1 MKLFIYN
8 SIVLLLLPFFLVRI
22 VFKSFKDKDYVSNLH
37 HRLGIYKQNKIQNPI
52 WFHAVSLGEVIASE
66 KIIKKLLESNEIV
79 LSVTTPTGLRQ
90 AKKIYNDKVS
100 IIYAPWD
107 FWFFISG
114 VFRSYSPKALIIFE
128 TEIWPSM
135 ISYSKNKNIPVI
147 LCNGRLSNNSLKNY
161 MIFKN
166 FFKKILNKFELIF
179 VQTKNHKENFKNL
192 IGSEEIIEICGSAKF
207 DIDLKEDLSNH
218 VAKYSFFLAS
228 STHLGEDEIILNV
241 FTKLKESFDDLRLI
255 IVPRHPER
263 ANLIKSSFSNQNV
276 KAKILSDT
284 DQINGENEIVI
295 FNAIGHLNKLY
306 SIANLAF
313 VGGSMFKET
322 GGHNI
327 IEPAANMCPF
337 IFGPYIYNFED
348 ISQMF
353 LSENACIQIS
363 NEDDLYIAAKK
374 ILSSSEFSSQLVSNA
389 ISVVK
394 SNKGSVDKQSSAII
408 RILNSRNWNE
418 INNCNH

>member
-22 VFKSFKDKDYVSNLH
+22 LFKSIQDKDYASRLH
-37 HRLGIYKQNKIQNPI
+37 HRLGFYKQNKIQNSI

-66 KIIKKLLESNEIV
+66 KIIKKLLESNDIV

-90 AKKIYNDKVS
+90 AKKIYKDKIS

-114 VFRSYSPKALIIFE
+114 VFRSYKPKALIIFE

-135 ISYSKNKNIPVI
+135 ISYSRNKNIPVI
-147 LCNGRLSNNSLKNY
+147 LCNGRLSDNSLKNY

-179 VQTKNHKENFKNL
+179 VQTKNHKENFKSL
-192 IGSEEIIEICGSAKF
+192 IGSDEIIEICGSVKF
-207 DIDLKEDLSNH
+207 DIDTKEEPQNH
-218 VAKYSFFLAS
+218 VSNYSFFLAS
-228 STHLGEDEIILNV
+228 STHPGEDEIILNA
-241 FTKLKESFDDLRLI
+241 FTKLKESFGDLKLI

-263 ANLIKSSFSNQNV
+263 ANSIKSLFSNQNV

-284 DQINGENEIVI
+284 DQINGEDEIVI

-363 NEDDLYIAAKK
+363 NEDELYTAAKK
-374 ILSSSEFSSQLVSNA
+374 ILSSSEFSSELVSNA
-389 ISVVK
+389 ISVVR

-408 RILNSRNWNE
+408 QILNSRN
-418 INNCNH
+418 

>member
-8 SIVLLLLPFFLVRI
+8 SIVLLLLPFFLLRI
-22 VFKSFKDKDYVSNLH
+22 LFKSIQDKDYASSLH
-37 HRLGIYKQNKIQNPI
+37 HRLGFYKQNKIQNSI

-66 KIIKKLLESNEIV
+66 KIIKKLLESNDIV

-90 AKKIYNDKVS
+90 AKKIYKDKIS

-114 VFRSYSPKALIIFE
+114 VFRSYKPKALIIFE

-135 ISYSKNKNIPVI
+135 ISYSRNKNIPVI
-147 LCNGRLSNNSLKNY
+147 LCNGRLSDNSLKNY

-179 VQTKNHKENFKNL
+179 VQTKNHKENFKSL
-192 IGSEEIIEICGSAKF
+192 IGSDEIIEICGSVKF
-207 DIDLKEDLSNH
+207 DTDTKEESLNH
-218 VAKYSFFLAS
+218 VSNYLFFLAS
-228 STHLGEDEIILNV
+228 STHPGEDEIILNA
-241 FTKLKESFDDLRLI
+241 FTKLKESFGDLKLI

-263 ANLIKSSFSNQNV
+263 ANSIKSSFSNQNV

-284 DQINGENEIVI
+284 DQINGEDEIVI
-295 FNAIGHLNKLY
+295 FNAIGYLNKLY

-363 NEDDLYIAAKK
+363 NEDELYAAAKK
-374 ILSSSEFSSQLVSNA
+374 ILASSEFSSQLVSNA

-408 RILNSRNWNE
+408 RILNSRN
-418 INNCNH
+418 

>member
-22 VFKSFKDKDYVSNLH
+22 LFKSIQDKDYASSLH
-37 HRLGIYKQNKIQNPI
+37 HRLGFYKQNKIQNSI

-66 KIIKKLLESNEIV
+66 KIIKKLLESNDIV

-90 AKKIYNDKVS
+90 AKKIYKDKIS

-114 VFRSYSPKALIIFE
+114 VFRSYKPKALIIFE

-135 ISYSKNKNIPVI
+135 ISYSRNKNIPVI
-147 LCNGRLSNNSLKNY
+147 LCNGRLSDNSLKNY
-161 MIFKN
+161 MIFKD

-179 VQTKNHKENFKNL
+179 VQTKNHKENFKSL
-192 IGSEEIIEICGSAKF
+192 IGSDEIIEICGSVKF
-207 DIDLKEDLSNH
+207 DIDTKEEPPNHISN
-218 VAKYSFFLAS
+218 YSFFLAS
-228 STHLGEDEIILNV
+228 STHPGEDEIILNA
-241 FTKLKESFDDLRLI
+241 FTKLKESFGDLKLI

-263 ANLIKSSFSNQNV
+263 ANSIKSLYSNQNV
-276 KAKILSDT
+276 KAKILSDI
-284 DQINGENEIVI
+284 DQINGEDEIVI

-363 NEDDLYIAAKK
+363 NEDELYAAAKK
-374 ILSSSEFSSQLVSNA
+374 ILASSEFSSQLVSNA

-408 RILNSRNWNE
+408 QILNSRN
-418 INNCNH
+418 

>member
-22 VFKSFKDKDYVSNLH
+22 LFKSIQDKDYASRLH
-37 HRLGIYKQNKIQNPI
+37 HRLGFYKQNKIQNSI

-66 KIIKKLLESNEIV
+66 KIIKKLLESNDIV

-90 AKKIYNDKVS
+90 AKKIYKDKIS

-114 VFRSYSPKALIIFE
+114 VFRSYKPKALIIFE

-135 ISYSKNKNIPVI
+135 ISYSRNKNIPVI
-147 LCNGRLSNNSLKNY
+147 LCNGRLSDNSLKNY

-179 VQTKNHKENFKNL
+179 AQTNNHKENFKSL
-192 IGSEEIIEICGSAKF
+192 IGSDEIIEICGSVKF
-207 DIDLKEDLSNH
+207 DTDTKEEPQNHISN
-218 VAKYSFFLAS
+218 YSFFLAS
-228 STHLGEDEIILNV
+228 STHPGEDEIILNA
-241 FTKLKESFDDLRLI
+241 FTKLKESFGDLKLI

-263 ANLIKSSFSNQNV
+263 ANSIKSLYSNQNV

-284 DQINGENEIVI
+284 DQINGEDEIVI

-363 NEDDLYIAAKK
+363 NEDELYTAAKK

-408 RILNSRNWNE
+408 QILNSRN
-418 INNCNH
+418 

>member
-22 VFKSFKDKDYVSNLH
+22 LFKSFKDKDYASNLH
-37 HRLGIYKQNKIQNPI
+37 HRLGFYKQNKIQNPI

-192 IGSEEIIEICGSAKF
+192 IGSEEIIEICGSVKF

-306 SIANLAF
+306 SIADLAF

-408 RILNSRNWNE
+408 RILNSRN
-418 INNCNH
+418 

>member
-8 SIVLLLLPFFLVRI
+8 LIVLLLLPFFLVRI
-22 VFKSFKDKDYVSNLH
+22 FFKSIQDKDYASSLH
-37 HRLGIYKQNKIQNPI
+37 HRLGFYKQNKIQNSI

-66 KIIKKLLESNEIV
+66 KIIKKLLESNDIV

-90 AKKIYNDKVS
+90 AKKIYKDKIS

-114 VFRSYSPKALIIFE
+114 VFRSYKPKALIIFE

-135 ISYSKNKNIPVI
+135 ISYSRNKNIPVI
-147 LCNGRLSNNSLKNY
+147 LCNGRLSDNSLKNY
-161 MIFKN
+161 MIFKD
-166 FFKKILNKFELIF
+166 FFKKILNKFELLF
-179 VQTKNHKENFKNL
+179 VQTKNHKENFKSL
-192 IGSEEIIEICGSAKF
+192 IGSDEIIEICGSVKF
-207 DIDLKEDLSNH
+207 DIDTIEEPQNH
-218 VAKYSFFLAS
+218 VSNYSFFLAS
-228 STHLGEDEIILNV
+228 STHQGEDEIILNA
-241 FTKLKESFDDLRLI
+241 FTKLKESFGDLKLI

-263 ANLIKSSFSNQNV
+263 ANSIKSSFSNQNV

-284 DQINGENEIVI
+284 DQINGEDEIVI

-363 NEDDLYIAAKK
+363 NEDELYAAAKK
-374 ILSSSEFSSQLVSNA
+374 ILASSEFSSQLVSNA

-408 RILNSRNWNE
+408 RILNSRN
-418 INNCNH
+418 

>member
-1 MKLFIYN
+1 MSLH
-8 SIVLLLLPFFLVRI
+8 
-22 VFKSFKDKDYVSNLH
+22 VSN
-37 HRLGIYKQNKIQNPI
+37 
-52 WFHAVSLGEVIASE
+52 
-66 KIIKKLLESNEIV
+66 
-79 LSVTTPTGLRQ
+79 
-90 AKKIYNDKVS
+90 
-100 IIYAPWD
+100 
-107 FWFFISG
+107 
-114 VFRSYSPKALIIFE
+114 
-128 TEIWPSM
+128 
-135 ISYSKNKNIPVI
+135 
-147 LCNGRLSNNSLKNY
+147 
-161 MIFKN
+161 
-166 FFKKILNKFELIF
+166 
-179 VQTKNHKENFKNL
+179 
-192 IGSEEIIEICGSAKF
+192 
-207 DIDLKEDLSNH
+207 
-218 VAKYSFFLAS
+218 YSFFLAS
-228 STHLGEDEIILNV
+228 STHPGEDEIILKT
-241 FTKLKESFDDLRLI
+241 FTKLKESFGDLKLI

-263 ANLIKSSFSNQNV
+263 ANSIKSSFSNQNV

-284 DQINGENEIVI
+284 DQINGEDEIVI

-363 NEDDLYIAAKK
+363 NEDELYTAAKK

-408 RILNSRNWNE
+408 QILNSRN
-418 INNCNH
+418 

>member
-22 VFKSFKDKDYVSNLH
+22 LFKSIQDKDYVSSFH
-37 HRLGIYKQNKIQNPI
+37 HRLGFYKQNKTQNSI

-66 KIIKKLLESNEIV
+66 KIIKKLLESNDIV

-90 AKKIYNDKVS
+90 AKKIYKDKIS

-114 VFRSYSPKALIIFE
+114 VFRSYNPKALIIFE

-135 ISYSKNKNIPVI
+135 ISYSRNKNIPVI
-147 LCNGRLSNNSLKNY
+147 LCNGRLSDNSLKNY

-179 VQTKNHKENFKNL
+179 AQTNNHKENFKSL
-192 IGSEEIIEICGSAKF
+192 IGSDEIIEICGSVKF
-207 DIDLKEDLSNH
+207 DIDTKEEPQNH
-218 VAKYSFFLAS
+218 VSNYSFFLAS
-228 STHLGEDEIILNV
+228 STHPGEDEIILNA
-241 FTKLKESFDDLRLI
+241 FTKLKESFGDLKLI

-263 ANLIKSSFSNQNV
+263 ANSIKSLFSNQNV

-284 DQINGENEIVI
+284 DQINGEDEIVI

-363 NEDDLYIAAKK
+363 NEDELYTAAKK

-408 RILNSRNWNE
+408 QILNSRN
-418 INNCNH
+418 

>member
-8 SIVLLLLPFFLVRI
+8 TIVLLLLPFILVRI
-22 VFKSFKDKDYVSNLH
+22 LFKSLKDKDYASSLH
-37 HRLGIYKQNKIQNPI
+37 HRLGLYKQNKIQNPI

-66 KIIKKLLESNEIV
+66 KIIKKLLESNEV
-79 LSVTTPTGLRQ
+79 LLSVTTPTGLRQ
-90 AKKIYNDKVS
+90 AKKIYKDKIS

-107 FWFFISG
+107 FWFFIGG

-135 ISYSKNKNIPVI
+135 ISYSKYKNIPII
-147 LCNGRLSNNSLKNY
+147 LSNGRLSINSLRNY
-161 MIFKN
+161 KIFKN

-179 VQTKNHKENFKNL
+179 VQTNNHKENFKNL
-192 IGSEEIIEICGSAKF
+192 IGSEEIIEICGSVKF
-207 DIDLKEDLSNH
+207 DIDIKEDLSNR

-228 STHLGEDEIILNV
+228 STHSGEDEIILNV

-263 ANLIKSSFSNQNV
+263 ANSIKSSFNNQNV

-284 DQINGENEIVI
+284 DQINGEDEIVV

-306 SIANLAF
+306 SFANLAF
-313 VGGSMFKET
+313 VGGSMFKDT

-348 ISQMF
+348 ISEMF

-363 NEDDLYIAAKK
+363 NEDELYFAAKK

-408 RILNSRNWNE
+408 RILNSRN
-418 INNCNH
+418 

>member
-22 VFKSFKDKDYVSNLH
+22 LFKSIQDKDYASRLH
-37 HRLGIYKQNKIQNPI
+37 HRLGFYKQNKIQNSI

-66 KIIKKLLESNEIV
+66 KIIKKLLESNDIV

-90 AKKIYNDKVS
+90 AKKIYKDKIS

-114 VFRSYSPKALIIFE
+114 VFRSYNPKALIIFE

-135 ISYSKNKNIPVI
+135 ISYSRNKNIPVI
-147 LCNGRLSNNSLKNY
+147 LCNGRLSDNSLKNY

-179 VQTKNHKENFKNL
+179 VQTKNHKENFKSL
-192 IGSEEIIEICGSAKF
+192 IGSDEIIEICGSVKF
-207 DIDLKEDLSNH
+207 DTDTKEEPQNHISN
-218 VAKYSFFLAS
+218 YSFFLAS
-228 STHLGEDEIILNV
+228 STHPGEDEIILNA
-241 FTKLKESFDDLRLI
+241 FTKLKESFGDLKLI

-263 ANLIKSSFSNQNV
+263 ANSIKSLFSNQNV

-284 DQINGENEIVI
+284 DQINGEDEIVI

-363 NEDDLYIAAKK
+363 NEDELYTAAKK

-408 RILNSRNWNE
+408 QILNSRN
-418 INNCNH
+418 

>member
-8 SIVLLLLPFFLVRI
+8 LIVLLLLPFFLVRI
-22 VFKSFKDKDYVSNLH
+22 FFKSIQDKDYASSLH
-37 HRLGIYKQNKIQNPI
+37 HRLGFYKQNKIQNSI

-66 KIIKKLLESNEIV
+66 KIIKKLLESNDIV

-90 AKKIYNDKVS
+90 AKKIYKDKIS

-114 VFRSYSPKALIIFE
+114 VFRSYNPKALIIFE

-135 ISYSKNKNIPVI
+135 ISYSRNKNIPVI
-147 LCNGRLSNNSLKNY
+147 LCNGRLSDNSLKNY
-161 MIFKN
+161 MIFKD

-179 VQTKNHKENFKNL
+179 VQTKNHKENFKSL
-192 IGSEEIIEICGSAKF
+192 IGSDEIIEICGSVKF
-207 DIDLKEDLSNH
+207 DIDTKEEPQNH
-218 VAKYSFFLAS
+218 VSNYSFFLAS
-228 STHLGEDEIILNV
+228 STHPGEDEIILNA
-241 FTKLKESFDDLRLI
+241 FTKLKESFGDLKLI

-263 ANLIKSSFSNQNV
+263 ANSIKSLYSNQNV

-284 DQINGENEIVI
+284 DQINGEDEIVI

-363 NEDDLYIAAKK
+363 NEDELYAAAKK
-374 ILSSSEFSSQLVSNA
+374 ILASSEFSSQLVSNA

-408 RILNSRNWNE
+408 RILNSRN
-418 INNCNH
+418 

>member
-22 VFKSFKDKDYVSNLH
+22 LFKSIQDKDYVFSLH
-37 HRLGIYKQNKIQNPI
+37 HRLGFYKQNKTQNSI

-66 KIIKKLLESNEIV
+66 KIIKKLLESNDIV

-90 AKKIYNDKVS
+90 AKKIYKDKIS

-114 VFRSYSPKALIIFE
+114 VFRSYNPKALIIFE

-135 ISYSKNKNIPVI
+135 ISYSRNKNIPVI
-147 LCNGRLSNNSLKNY
+147 LCNGRLSDNSLKNY

-179 VQTKNHKENFKNL
+179 VQTKNHKENFKSL
-192 IGSEEIIEICGSAKF
+192 IGSDEIIEICGSVKF
-207 DIDLKEDLSNH
+207 DIDTIEEPQNH
-218 VAKYSFFLAS
+218 VSNYSFFLAS
-228 STHLGEDEIILNV
+228 STHPGEDEIILNA
-241 FTKLKESFDDLRLI
+241 FTKLKESFGDLKLI

-263 ANLIKSSFSNQNV
+263 ANSIKSLFSNQNV

-284 DQINGENEIVI
+284 DQINGEDEIVI

-313 VGGSMFKET
+313 VGGSMYKET

-363 NEDDLYIAAKK
+363 NEDELYTAAKK

-408 RILNSRNWNE
+408 QILNSRN
-418 INNCNH
+418 

>member
-22 VFKSFKDKDYVSNLH
+22 LFKSIQDKDYVSSFH
-37 HRLGIYKQNKIQNPI
+37 HRLGFYKQNKTQNSI

-66 KIIKKLLESNEIV
+66 KIIKKLLESNDIV

-90 AKKIYNDKVS
+90 AKKIYKDKIS

-114 VFRSYSPKALIIFE
+114 VFRSYNPKALIIFE

-135 ISYSKNKNIPVI
+135 ISYSRNKNIPVI
-147 LCNGRLSNNSLKNY
+147 LCNGRLSDNSLKNY

-179 VQTKNHKENFKNL
+179 AQTNNHKENFKSL
-192 IGSEEIIEICGSAKF
+192 IGSDEIIEICGSVKF
-207 DIDLKEDLSNH
+207 DTDTKEEPQNH
-218 VAKYSFFLAS
+218 VSNYSFFLAS
-228 STHLGEDEIILNV
+228 STHPGEDEIILNA
-241 FTKLKESFDDLRLI
+241 FTKLKESFGDLKLI

-263 ANLIKSSFSNQNV
+263 ANSIKSLFSNQNV

-284 DQINGENEIVI
+284 DQINGEDEIVI

-363 NEDDLYIAAKK
+363 NEDELYAAAKK
-374 ILSSSEFSSQLVSNA
+374 ILASSEFSSQLVSNA

-408 RILNSRNWNE
+408 QILNSRN
-418 INNCNH
+418 

>member
-22 VFKSFKDKDYVSNLH
+22 LFKSIQDKDYASSLH
-37 HRLGIYKQNKIQNPI
+37 HRLGFYKQNRIQNSI

-66 KIIKKLLESNEIV
+66 KIIKKLLESNDIV

-90 AKKIYNDKVS
+90 AKKIYKDKIS

-114 VFRSYSPKALIIFE
+114 VFRSYNPKALIIFE

-135 ISYSKNKNIPVI
+135 ISYSRNKNIPVI
-147 LCNGRLSNNSLKNY
+147 LCNGRLSDNSLKNY

-179 VQTKNHKENFKNL
+179 AQTNNHKENFKSL
-192 IGSEEIIEICGSAKF
+192 IGSDEIIEICGSVKF
-207 DIDLKEDLSNH
+207 DIDTKEKPQNH
-218 VAKYSFFLAS
+218 VSNYSFFLAS
-228 STHLGEDEIILNV
+228 STHPGEDEIILNA
-241 FTKLKESFDDLRLI
+241 FTKLKESFGDLKLI

-263 ANLIKSSFSNQNV
+263 ANSIKSLFSNQNV

-284 DQINGENEIVI
+284 DQINGEDEIVI

-363 NEDDLYIAAKK
+363 NEDELYTAAKK

-408 RILNSRNWNE
+408 QILNSRN
-418 INNCNH
+418 

>member
-8 SIVLLLLPFFLVRI
+8 SIVLLLLPFFLLRI
-22 VFKSFKDKDYVSNLH
+22 LFKSIQDKDYASSLH
-37 HRLGIYKQNKIQNPI
+37 HRLGFYKQNKIQNSI

-66 KIIKKLLESNEIV
+66 KIIKKLLESNDIV

-90 AKKIYNDKVS
+90 AKKIYKDKIS

-114 VFRSYSPKALIIFE
+114 VFRSYKPKALIIFE

-135 ISYSKNKNIPVI
+135 ISYSRNKNIPVI
-147 LCNGRLSNNSLKNY
+147 LCNGRLSDNSLKNY

-179 VQTKNHKENFKNL
+179 VQTKNHKENFKSL
-192 IGSEEIIEICGSAKF
+192 IGSDEIIEICGSVKF
-207 DIDLKEDLSNH
+207 DTDTKEESLNH
-218 VAKYSFFLAS
+218 VSNYLFFLAS
-228 STHLGEDEIILNV
+228 STHPGEDEIILNA
-241 FTKLKESFDDLRLI
+241 FTKLKESFGDLKLI

-263 ANLIKSSFSNQNV
+263 ANSIKSSFSNQNV

-284 DQINGENEIVI
+284 DQINGEDEIVI
-295 FNAIGHLNKLY
+295 FNAIGYLNKLY

-353 LSENACIQIS
+353 LSENACIQIF
-363 NEDDLYIAAKK
+363 NEDELYAAAKK
-374 ILSSSEFSSQLVSNA
+374 ILASSEFSSQLVSNA

-408 RILNSRNWNE
+408 RILNSRN
-418 INNCNH
+418 

>member
-22 VFKSFKDKDYVSNLH
+22 VFKSFKDKDYASNLH

-284 DQINGENEIVI
+284 DQINGEDEIVI

-408 RILNSRNWNE
+408 QILNSRN
-418 INNCNH
+418 

>member
-22 VFKSFKDKDYVSNLH
+22 LFKSIQDKDYASRLH
-37 HRLGIYKQNKIQNPI
+37 HRLGFYKQNKIQNSI

-66 KIIKKLLESNEIV
+66 KIIKKLLESNDIV

-90 AKKIYNDKVS
+90 AKKIYKDKIS

-114 VFRSYSPKALIIFE
+114 VFRSYNPKALIIFE

-135 ISYSKNKNIPVI
+135 ISYSRNKNIPVI
-147 LCNGRLSNNSLKNY
+147 LCNGRLSDNSLKNY

-179 VQTKNHKENFKNL
+179 AQTNNHKENFKSL
-192 IGSEEIIEICGSAKF
+192 IGSDEIIEICGSVKF
-207 DIDLKEDLSNH
+207 DIDTIEEPQNH
-218 VAKYSFFLAS
+218 VSNYSFFLAS
-228 STHLGEDEIILNV
+228 STHPGEDEIILNA
-241 FTKLKESFDDLRLI
+241 FTKLKESFGDLKLI

-263 ANLIKSSFSNQNV
+263 ANSIKSLFSNQNV

-284 DQINGENEIVI
+284 DQINGEDDIVI

-363 NEDDLYIAAKK
+363 NEDELYTAAKK

-408 RILNSRNWNE
+408 QILNSRN
-418 INNCNH
+418 

>member
-8 SIVLLLLPFFLVRI
+8 LIVLLLLPFFLVRI
-22 VFKSFKDKDYVSNLH
+22 LFKSIQDKDYASSLH
-37 HRLGIYKQNKIQNPI
+37 HRLGFYKQNKIQNSI

-66 KIIKKLLESNEIV
+66 KIIKKLLESNDIV

-90 AKKIYNDKVS
+90 AKKIYKDKIS

-114 VFRSYSPKALIIFE
+114 VFRSYKPKALIIFE

-135 ISYSKNKNIPVI
+135 ISYSRNKNIPVI
-147 LCNGRLSNNSLKNY
+147 LCNGRLSDNSLKNY

-179 VQTKNHKENFKNL
+179 VQTKNHKENFKSL
-192 IGSEEIIEICGSAKF
+192 IGSDEIIEICGSVKF
-207 DIDLKEDLSNH
+207 DTDTKEEPQNH
-218 VAKYSFFLAS
+218 VSNYSFFLAS
-228 STHLGEDEIILNV
+228 STHPGEDEIILNA
-241 FTKLKESFDDLRLI
+241 FTKLKESFGDLKLI

-263 ANLIKSSFSNQNV
+263 ANSIKSLFSNQNV

-284 DQINGENEIVI
+284 DQINGEDEIVI

-363 NEDDLYIAAKK
+363 NEDELYAAAKK
-374 ILSSSEFSSQLVSNA
+374 ILASSEFSSQLVSNA

-408 RILNSRNWNE
+408 RILNSRN
-418 INNCNH
+418 

>member
-8 SIVLLLLPFFLVRI
+8 SIVLLLLPFFLLRI
-22 VFKSFKDKDYVSNLH
+22 LFKSIQDKDYASSLH
-37 HRLGIYKQNKIQNPI
+37 HRLGFYKQNKIQNSI

-66 KIIKKLLESNEIV
+66 KIIKKLLESNDIV

-90 AKKIYNDKVS
+90 AKKIYKDKIS

-114 VFRSYSPKALIIFE
+114 VFRSYKPKALIIFE

-135 ISYSKNKNIPVI
+135 ISYSRNKNIPVI
-147 LCNGRLSNNSLKNY
+147 LCNGRLSDNSLKNY

-179 VQTKNHKENFKNL
+179 VQTKNHKENFKSL
-192 IGSEEIIEICGSAKF
+192 IGSDEIIEICGSVKF
-207 DIDLKEDLSNH
+207 DTDTKEESLNH
-218 VAKYSFFLAS
+218 VSNYLFFLAS
-228 STHLGEDEIILNV
+228 STHPGEDEIILNA
-241 FTKLKESFDDLRLI
+241 FTKLKESFGDLKLI

-263 ANLIKSSFSNQNV
+263 ANSIKSSFSNQNV

-284 DQINGENEIVI
+284 DQINGEDEIVI

-313 VGGSMFKET
+313 VGGSMFKKM

-348 ISQMF
+348 IAQMF

-363 NEDDLYIAAKK
+363 NEDELYAAAKK
-374 ILSSSEFSSQLVSNA
+374 ILASSEFSSQLVSNA

-408 RILNSRNWNE
+408 QILNSRN
-418 INNCNH
+418 

>member
-22 VFKSFKDKDYVSNLH
+22 LFKSFKDKDYASNLH
-37 HRLGIYKQNKIQNPI
+37 HRLGFYKQNKIQNTI

-90 AKKIYNDKVS
+90 AKKIYKDKIS

-107 FWFFISG
+107 FWLCISG

-135 ISYSKNKNIPVI
+135 ISYSKHKNIPVI
-147 LCNGRLSNNSLKNY
+147 LCNGRLSRSSLKKY

-166 FFKKILNKFELIF
+166 FFKQILKKFELIF
-179 VQTKNHKENFKNL
+179 AQTKNHKENFKNL
-192 IGSEEIIEICGSAKF
+192 IGSEEIIEVCGSVKF
-207 DIDLKEDLSNH
+207 DINIIEDLSNH
-218 VAKYSFFLAS
+218 ISKHPFFLAS
-228 STHLGEDEIILNV
+228 STHPGEDEIILNV
-241 FTKLKESFDDLRLI
+241 FTKLKKSFDNLKLI

-263 ANLIKSSFSNQNV
+263 ANSIKSLFSNQNV

-284 DQINGENEIVI
+284 DHINGEDDIVI

-306 SIANLAF
+306 SFANLAF
-313 VGGSMFKET
+313 VGGSMFKDT

-363 NEDDLYIAAKK
+363 NEDELYYAAKK
-374 ILSSSEFSSQLVSNA
+374 VLSSSEFSSQLVSNA
-389 ISVVK
+389 VSVVK

-408 RILNSRNWNE
+408 RILNSRN
-418 INNCNH
+418 

>member
-22 VFKSFKDKDYVSNLH
+22 VFKSFKDKDYASNLH
-37 HRLGIYKQNKIQNPI
+37 HRLGIYKKQNKIQKPI

-90 AKKIYNDKVS
+90 AKKIYNDKIS

-114 VFRSYSPKALIIFE
+114 VFRSYGPKALIIFE

-192 IGSEEIIEICGSAKF
+192 IGSEEIIEICGSVKF

-218 VAKYSFFLAS
+218 VTKYSFFLAS

-363 NEDDLYIAAKK
+363 NEDGLYIAAKK

-408 RILNSRNWNE
+408 RILNSRN
-418 INNCNH
+418 

>member
-8 SIVLLLLPFFLVRI
+8 LIVLLLLPFFLVR
-22 VFKSFKDKDYVSNLH
+22 VLFKSFKDKDYASSLH
-37 HRLGIYKQNKIQNPI
+37 HRLGLYKQNKIQNPI

-66 KIIKKLLESNEIV
+66 KIIKKLLESNEIL

-90 AKKIYNDKVS
+90 AKKIYKDKIS

-192 IGSEEIIEICGSAKF
+192 IGSEEIIEICGSVKF

-218 VAKYSFFLAS
+218 VSKYSFFLAS

-241 FTKLKESFDDLRLI
+241 FTRLKESFDDLRLI

-263 ANLIKSSFSNQNV
+263 ANLIKSSFSNQSV

-284 DQINGENEIVI
+284 NQINGEDEIVI
-295 FNAIGHLNKLY
+295 FNTIGHLNKLY
-306 SIANLAF
+306 SFANLAF
-313 VGGSMFKET
+313 VGGSMFKDT

-348 ISQMF
+348 IAQMF
-353 LSENACIQIS
+353 LSKNACIQIF
-363 NEDDLYIAAKK
+363 NEDDLYIATKK

-394 SNKGSVDKQSSAII
+394 FNKGSVDKQSSAII
-408 RILNSRNWNE
+408 RILNSRD
-418 INNCNH
+418 

>member
-306 SIANLAF
+306 SIADLAF

-408 RILNSRNWNE
+408 RILNSRN
-418 INNCNH
+418 

>member
-8 SIVLLLLPFFLVRI
+8 LIVLLLLPFFLVRI
-22 VFKSFKDKDYVSNLH
+22 LFKSIQDKDYASSLH
-37 HRLGIYKQNKIQNPI
+37 HRLGFYKQNKIQNSI

-66 KIIKKLLESNEIV
+66 KIIKKLLESNDIV

-90 AKKIYNDKVS
+90 AKKIYKDKIS

-114 VFRSYSPKALIIFE
+114 VFRSYKPKALIIFE

-135 ISYSKNKNIPVI
+135 ISYSRNKNIPVI
-147 LCNGRLSNNSLKNY
+147 LCNGRLSDNSLKNY

-179 VQTKNHKENFKNL
+179 AQTNNHKENFKSL
-192 IGSEEIIEICGSAKF
+192 IGSDEIIEICGSVKF
-207 DIDLKEDLSNH
+207 DTDTKEELQNH
-218 VAKYSFFLAS
+218 VSNYSFFLAS
-228 STHLGEDEIILNV
+228 STHPGEDEIILNA
-241 FTKLKESFDDLRLI
+241 FTKLKESFGDLKLI

-263 ANLIKSSFSNQNV
+263 ANSIKSLFSNQNV

-284 DQINGENEIVI
+284 DQINGEDEIVI

-363 NEDDLYIAAKK
+363 NEDELYTAAKK

-408 RILNSRNWNE
+408 QILNSRN
-418 INNCNH
+418 

>member
-192 IGSEEIIEICGSAKF
+192 IGSEEIIEICGSVKF

-228 STHLGEDEIILNV
+228 STHLGEDEIIFNV

-306 SIANLAF
+306 SIADLAF

-408 RILNSRNWNE
+408 RILNSRN
-418 INNCNH
+418 

>member
-1 MKLFIYN
+1 MK
-8 SIVLLLLPFFLVRI
+8 
-22 VFKSFKDKDYVSNLH
+22 
-37 HRLGIYKQNKIQNPI
+37 
-52 WFHAVSLGEVIASE
+52 
-66 KIIKKLLESNEIV
+66 
-79 LSVTTPTGLRQ
+79 
-90 AKKIYNDKVS
+90 
-100 IIYAPWD
+100 
-107 FWFFISG
+107 
-114 VFRSYSPKALIIFE
+114 
-128 TEIWPSM
+128 
-135 ISYSKNKNIPVI
+135 
-147 LCNGRLSNNSLKNY
+147 
-161 MIFKN
+161 
-166 FFKKILNKFELIF
+166 
-179 VQTKNHKENFKNL
+179 
-192 IGSEEIIEICGSAKF
+192 
-207 DIDLKEDLSNH
+207 
-218 VAKYSFFLAS
+218 
-228 STHLGEDEIILNV
+228 
-241 FTKLKESFDDLRLI
+241 LI

-263 ANLIKSSFSNQNV
+263 ANSIKSLFSNQNV

-284 DQINGENEIVI
+284 DQINGEDDIVI

-363 NEDDLYIAAKK
+363 NEDELYTAAKK

-408 RILNSRNWNE
+408 QILNSRN
-418 INNCNH
+418 

>member
-8 SIVLLLLPFFLVRI
+8 LIVLLLLPFFLVRI
-22 VFKSFKDKDYVSNLH
+22 FFKSIQDKDYASSLH
-37 HRLGIYKQNKIQNPI
+37 HRLGFYKQDKIQNSI

-66 KIIKKLLESNEIV
+66 KIIKKLLESNDIV

-90 AKKIYNDKVS
+90 AKKIYKDKIS

-114 VFRSYSPKALIIFE
+114 VFRSYKPKALIIFE

-135 ISYSKNKNIPVI
+135 ISYSRNKNIPVI
-147 LCNGRLSNNSLKNY
+147 LCNGRLSDNSLKNY
-161 MIFKN
+161 MIFKD

-179 VQTKNHKENFKNL
+179 VQTKNHKENFKSL
-192 IGSEEIIEICGSAKF
+192 IGSDEIIEICGSVKF
-207 DIDLKEDLSNH
+207 DIDTKEEPQNH
-218 VAKYSFFLAS
+218 VSNYSFFLAS
-228 STHLGEDEIILNV
+228 STHPGEDEIILNA
-241 FTKLKESFDDLRLI
+241 FTKLKESFGDLKLI

-263 ANLIKSSFSNQNV
+263 ANSIKSLYSNQNV

-284 DQINGENEIVI
+284 DQINGEDEIVI

-363 NEDDLYIAAKK
+363 NEDELYAAAKK
-374 ILSSSEFSSQLVSNA
+374 ILASSEFSSQLVSNA

-408 RILNSRNWNE
+408 QILNSRN
-418 INNCNH
+418 

>member
-22 VFKSFKDKDYVSNLH
+22 LFKSIQDKDYASSLH
-37 HRLGIYKQNKIQNPI
+37 HRLGFYKQNKIQNSI

-66 KIIKKLLESNEIV
+66 KIIKKLLESNDIV

-90 AKKIYNDKVS
+90 AKKIYKDKIS

-114 VFRSYSPKALIIFE
+114 VFRSYKPKALIVFE

-135 ISYSKNKNIPVI
+135 ISYSRNKNIPVI
-147 LCNGRLSNNSLKNY
+147 LCNGRLSDNSLKNY

-179 VQTKNHKENFKNL
+179 VQTKNHKENFKSL
-192 IGSEEIIEICGSAKF
+192 IGSDEIIEICGSVKF
-207 DIDLKEDLSNH
+207 DIDTKEEPQNH
-218 VAKYSFFLAS
+218 VSNYSFFLAS
-228 STHLGEDEIILNV
+228 STHPGEDEIILNA
-241 FTKLKESFDDLRLI
+241 FTKLKESFGDLKLI

-263 ANLIKSSFSNQNV
+263 ANSIKSLFSNQNV

-284 DQINGENEIVI
+284 DQINGEDEIVI

-363 NEDDLYIAAKK
+363 NEDELYTAAKK

-408 RILNSRNWNE
+408 QILNSRN
-418 INNCNH
+418 

>member
-22 VFKSFKDKDYVSNLH
+22 VFKSFKDKDYASNLH

-90 AKKIYNDKVS
+90 AKKIYNDKIS

-135 ISYSKNKNIPVI
+135 ISYSNNNKIPVI

-179 VQTKNHKENFKNL
+179 VQTENHKENFKNL

-408 RILNSRNWNE
+408 RILNSRN
-418 INNCNH
+418 

>member
-22 VFKSFKDKDYVSNLH
+22 LFKSIQDKDYVSSLH
-37 HRLGIYKQNKIQNPI
+37 QRLGFYKQNKTQNSI

-66 KIIKKLLESNEIV
+66 KIIKKLLESNDIV

-90 AKKIYNDKVS
+90 AKKIYKDKIS

-114 VFRSYSPKALIIFE
+114 VFRSYKPKALIIFE

-135 ISYSKNKNIPVI
+135 ISYSRNKNIPVI
-147 LCNGRLSNNSLKNY
+147 LCNGRLSDNSLKNY

-179 VQTKNHKENFKNL
+179 VQTKNHKENFKSL
-192 IGSEEIIEICGSAKF
+192 IGSDEIIEICGSVKF
-207 DIDLKEDLSNH
+207 DTDTKEEPQNH
-218 VAKYSFFLAS
+218 VSNYSFFLAS
-228 STHLGEDEIILNV
+228 STHPGEDEIILNA
-241 FTKLKESFDDLRLI
+241 FTKLKESFGDLKLI

-263 ANLIKSSFSNQNV
+263 ANSIKSLFSNQNV

-284 DQINGENEIVI
+284 DQINGEDEIVI

-363 NEDDLYIAAKK
+363 NEDELYTAAKK

-408 RILNSRNWNE
+408 QILNSRN
-418 INNCNH
+418 

>member
-22 VFKSFKDKDYVSNLH
+22 LFKSIQDKDYASRLH
-37 HRLGIYKQNKIQNPI
+37 HRLGFYKQNKIQNSI

-66 KIIKKLLESNEIV
+66 KIIKKLLESNDIV

-90 AKKIYNDKVS
+90 AKKIYKDKIS

-114 VFRSYSPKALIIFE
+114 VFRSYNPKALIIFE

-135 ISYSKNKNIPVI
+135 ISYSRNKNIPVI
-147 LCNGRLSNNSLKNY
+147 LCNGRLSDNSLKNY

-179 VQTKNHKENFKNL
+179 AQTNNHKENFKSL
-192 IGSEEIIEICGSAKF
+192 IGSDEIIEICGSVKF
-207 DIDLKEDLSNH
+207 DIDTKEELQNH
-218 VAKYSFFLAS
+218 VSNYSFFLAS
-228 STHLGEDEIILNV
+228 STHPGEDEIILNA
-241 FTKLKESFDDLRLI
+241 FTKLKESFGDLKLI

-263 ANLIKSSFSNQNV
+263 ANSIISLFSNQNV

-284 DQINGENEIVI
+284 DQINGEDEIVI

-363 NEDDLYIAAKK
+363 NEDELYTAAKK

-408 RILNSRNWNE
+408 QILNSRN
-418 INNCNH
+418 

>member
-22 VFKSFKDKDYVSNLH
+22 VFKSFKDKDYASNLH

-90 AKKIYNDKVS
+90 AKKIYNDKIS

-135 ISYSKNKNIPVI
+135 ISYSKNNKIPVI

-192 IGSEEIIEICGSAKF
+192 IGSEEIIEICGSVKF

-306 SIANLAF
+306 SIADLAF

-408 RILNSRNWNE
+408 RILNSRN
-418 INNCNH
+418 

>member
-8 SIVLLLLPFFLVRI
+8 LIVLLLLPFFLVRI
-22 VFKSFKDKDYVSNLH
+22 LFKSIQDKDYASSLH
-37 HRLGIYKQNKIQNPI
+37 HRLGFYKQNKTQNSI

-66 KIIKKLLESNEIV
+66 KIIKKLLESNDIV

-90 AKKIYNDKVS
+90 AKKIYKDKIS

-114 VFRSYSPKALIIFE
+114 VFRSYKPKALIIFE

-135 ISYSKNKNIPVI
+135 ISYSRNKNIPVI
-147 LCNGRLSNNSLKNY
+147 LCNGRLSDNSLKNY

-179 VQTKNHKENFKNL
+179 AQTNNHKENFKSL
-192 IGSEEIIEICGSAKF
+192 IGSDEIIEICGSVKF
-207 DIDLKEDLSNH
+207 DIDTKEEPQNH
-218 VAKYSFFLAS
+218 VSNYSFFLAS
-228 STHLGEDEIILNV
+228 STHPGEDEIILNA
-241 FTKLKESFDDLRLI
+241 FTKLKESFGDLKLI

-263 ANLIKSSFSNQNV
+263 ANSIKSLFSNQNV
-276 KAKILSDT
+276 KAQILSDT
-284 DQINGENEIVI
+284 DQINGEDEIVI

-363 NEDDLYIAAKK
+363 NEDELYAAAKK
-374 ILSSSEFSSQLVSNA
+374 ILASSEFSSQLVSNA

-408 RILNSRNWNE
+408 RILNSRN
-418 INNCNH
+418 

>member
-22 VFKSFKDKDYVSNLH
+22 LFKSIQDKDYASRLH
-37 HRLGIYKQNKIQNPI
+37 HRLGFYKQNKIQNSI

-66 KIIKKLLESNEIV
+66 KIIKKLLESNDIV

-90 AKKIYNDKVS
+90 AKKIYKDKIS

-114 VFRSYSPKALIIFE
+114 VFRSYKPKALIIFE

-135 ISYSKNKNIPVI
+135 ISYSRNKNIPVI
-147 LCNGRLSNNSLKNY
+147 LCNGRLSDNSLKNY

-179 VQTKNHKENFKNL
+179 VQTKNHKENFKSL
-192 IGSEEIIEICGSAKF
+192 IGSDEIIEICGSVKF
-207 DIDLKEDLSNH
+207 DIDTKEEPQNH
-218 VAKYSFFLAS
+218 VSNYSFFLAS
-228 STHLGEDEIILNV
+228 STHPGEDEIILNA
-241 FTKLKESFDDLRLI
+241 FTKLKESFGDLKLI

-263 ANLIKSSFSNQNV
+263 ANSIKSLYSNQNV

-284 DQINGENEIVI
+284 DQINGEDEIVI

-363 NEDDLYIAAKK
+363 NEDELYTAAKK

-408 RILNSRNWNE
+408 QILNSRN
-418 INNCNH
+418 

>member
-22 VFKSFKDKDYVSNLH
+22 LFKSIQDKDYASSLH
-37 HRLGIYKQNKIQNPI
+37 HRLGFYKQNKIQNSI

-66 KIIKKLLESNEIV
+66 KIIKKLLESNDIV

-90 AKKIYNDKVS
+90 AKKIYKDKIS

-114 VFRSYSPKALIIFE
+114 VFRSYKPKALIIFE

-135 ISYSKNKNIPVI
+135 ISYSRNKNIPVI
-147 LCNGRLSNNSLKNY
+147 LCNGRLSDNSLKNY

-179 VQTKNHKENFKNL
+179 AQTKNHKENFKSL
-192 IGSEEIIEICGSAKF
+192 IGSDEIIEICGSVKF
-207 DIDLKEDLSNH
+207 DINIKEESLNH
-218 VAKYSFFLAS
+218 AYNCLFFLAS
-228 STHLGEDEIILNV
+228 STHPGEDEIILNA
-241 FTKLKESFDDLRLI
+241 FTKLKESFGDLKLI

-263 ANLIKSSFSNQNV
+263 ANSIKSSFSNQNV

-284 DQINGENEIVI
+284 DQINGEDEIVI

-363 NEDDLYIAAKK
+363 NEDELYAAAKK
-374 ILSSSEFSSQLVSNA
+374 ILASSEFSSQLVSNA

-408 RILNSRNWNE
+408 RILNSRN
-418 INNCNH
+418 

>member
-22 VFKSFKDKDYVSNLH
+22 LFKSIQDKDYASRLH
-37 HRLGIYKQNKIQNPI
+37 HRLGFYKQNKIQNSI

-66 KIIKKLLESNEIV
+66 KIIKKLLESNDIV

-90 AKKIYNDKVS
+90 AKKIYKDKIS

-114 VFRSYSPKALIIFE
+114 VFRSYKPKALIIFE

-135 ISYSKNKNIPVI
+135 ISYSRNKNIPVI
-147 LCNGRLSNNSLKNY
+147 LCNGRLSDNSLKNY

-179 VQTKNHKENFKNL
+179 VQTKNHQENFKSL
-192 IGSEEIIEICGSAKF
+192 IGSDEIIEICGSVKF
-207 DIDLKEDLSNH
+207 DTDTKEEPQNYISN
-218 VAKYSFFLAS
+218 YSFFLAS
-228 STHLGEDEIILNV
+228 STHPGEDEIILNA
-241 FTKLKESFDDLRLI
+241 FTKLKESFGDLKLI

-263 ANLIKSSFSNQNV
+263 ANSIKSLFSNQNV

-284 DQINGENEIVI
+284 DQINGEDEIVI

-363 NEDDLYIAAKK
+363 NEDELYTAAKK

-408 RILNSRNWNE
+408 QILNSRN
-418 INNCNH
+418 

>member
-1 MKLFIYN
+1 M
-8 SIVLLLLPFFLVRI
+8 
-22 VFKSFKDKDYVSNLH
+22 
-37 HRLGIYKQNKIQNPI
+37 
-52 WFHAVSLGEVIASE
+52 
-66 KIIKKLLESNEIV
+66 
-79 LSVTTPTGLRQ
+79 SVTTPTGLRQ
-90 AKKIYNDKVS
+90 AKKIYKDKIS

-114 VFRSYSPKALIIFE
+114 VFRSYKPKALIIFE

-135 ISYSKNKNIPVI
+135 ISYSRNKNIPVI
-147 LCNGRLSNNSLKNY
+147 LCNGRLSDNSLKNY

-179 VQTKNHKENFKNL
+179 VQTKNHQENFKSL
-192 IGSEEIIEICGSAKF
+192 IGSDEIIEICGSVKF
-207 DIDLKEDLSNH
+207 DIDTKEESLNH
-218 VAKYSFFLAS
+218 VSNYSFFLAS
-228 STHLGEDEIILNV
+228 STHPGEDEIILNV
-241 FTKLKESFDDLRLI
+241 FTKLKESFGDLKLI

-263 ANLIKSSFSNQNV
+263 ANSIKSLYSNQNV

-284 DQINGENEIVI
+284 DQINGEDDIVI

-363 NEDDLYIAAKK
+363 NEDELYTAAKK

-408 RILNSRNWNE
+408 QILNSRN
-418 INNCNH
+418 

>member
-22 VFKSFKDKDYVSNLH
+22 LFKSIQDKDYVSSLY
-37 HRLGIYKQNKIQNPI
+37 HRLGFYKQNKTQNSI

-66 KIIKKLLESNEIV
+66 KIIKKLLESNDIV

-90 AKKIYNDKVS
+90 AKKIYKDKIS

-114 VFRSYSPKALIIFE
+114 VFRSYKPKALIIFE

-135 ISYSKNKNIPVI
+135 ISYSRNKNIPVI
-147 LCNGRLSNNSLKNY
+147 LCNGRLSDNSLKNY

-179 VQTKNHKENFKNL
+179 AQTNNHKENFKSL
-192 IGSEEIIEICGSAKF
+192 IGSDEIIEICGSVKF
-207 DIDLKEDLSNH
+207 DIDTKEEPQNH
-218 VAKYSFFLAS
+218 VSNYSFFLAS
-228 STHLGEDEIILNV
+228 STHPGEDEIILNA
-241 FTKLKESFDDLRLI
+241 FTKLKESFGDLKLI

-263 ANLIKSSFSNQNV
+263 ANSIKSLFSNQNV

-284 DQINGENEIVI
+284 DQINGEDEIVI

-363 NEDDLYIAAKK
+363 NEDELYTAAKK

-408 RILNSRNWNE
+408 QILNSRN
-418 INNCNH
+418 